1 VNHPQAELL
10 RTLLA
15 SEPFGDLMDTILA
28 DELNRCMQGLRG
40 AVKGGDIN
48 AAASYEGQMQ
58 FIEGF
63 PAMLKRTLE
72 KFYRG
77 TPPLTSE

>member
-1 VNHPQAELL
+1 MNHPQAELL

-15 SEPFGDLMDTILA
+15 SEPFADLMDAILA

-40 AVKGGDIN
+40 AVKAGEIT

-58 FIEGF
+58 FIESF
-63 PAMLKRTLE
+63 PAMLKRTHD

-77 TPPLTSE
+77 APPLTSE